1 MFERVEEM
9 GFGARAPGRRNR
21 REWPEH
27 NVAIDGRHQD
37 RSSTASPVDATPHVF
52 VLDHDHA
59 TRRSIAAMLR
69 GSGCSIEGHA
79 SASEFLARP
88 CATGPS
94 CLILGMA
101 RDQENLDLQKHLA
114 TERPDMPIIIVAG
127 AIDVPTCAEAMKT
140 GALDFLLKPLD
151 TDSFRDSVANAI
163 EHSRTAV
170 REAAELTDLHKRHAS
185 LSPREHQ
192 VMQLVVSGLPN
203 KLISDRL
210 GISEITVK
218 AHRGKV
224 MHKMRARSLANLTVI
239 AMRLG

>member
-1 MFERVEEM
+1 
-9 GFGARAPGRRNR
+9 
-21 REWPEH
+21 
-27 NVAIDGRHQD
+27 
-37 RSSTASPVDATPHVF
+37 
-52 VLDHDHA
+52 
-59 TRRSIAAMLR
+59 
-69 GSGCSIEGHA
+69 
-79 SASEFLARP
+79 
-88 CATGPS
+88 
-94 CLILGMA
+94 MA